1 MKKLFL
7 FAVIAFAIASCGP
20 KKVEPATTGEDSIV
34 KIDTLKAD
42 TLKADTTA
50 SKTDSVVAK

>member
-20 KKVEPATTGEDSIV
+20 KKVESATTGQDSIV
-34 KIDTLKAD
+34 KIDTLQAD
-42 TLKADTTA
+42 TLNADSAA